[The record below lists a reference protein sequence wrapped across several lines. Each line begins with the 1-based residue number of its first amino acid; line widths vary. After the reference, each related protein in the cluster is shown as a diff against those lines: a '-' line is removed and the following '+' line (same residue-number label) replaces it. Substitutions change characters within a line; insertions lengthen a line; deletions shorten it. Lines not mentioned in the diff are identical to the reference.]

1 MQNPEIDTPK
11 HFNWTLSKECTKSIF
26 LKKKMEEFTDIKMV
40 NGFIDNKL
48 GNTYQG
54 DCKYAHI
61 RYKTELDQ
69 MQDYKKNYNHKNQ
82 NFSTAYI
89 SAKHKWGR
97 ITPVNYLSLSIMRRQ
112 TRHSLC
118 DGIYADIDMV
128 NAQPSALYSIAKQ
141 NDLDLPNL
149 KLYVDD
155 PKKYRTMIMEHHD
168 CNKDVSKSLPITI
181 MMGGSYS
188 GWLKENDIQ
197 TKRENNE
204 KMEFIVNLEN
214 ELKIATNI
222 VYCSNKHI
230 EKDVLRQEPTK
241 WKTEAECKRGVM
253 GLWSQTVEKMFQ
265 ECAINYLVNEKNF
278 KLEQIVPCQDGFMI
292 LKDLYYENLINECN
306 EVISSTYGIDMKF
319 ILKPFDEKI
328 EIPIFEGG
336 KTVFEWNDLLSATKL
351 NERLLEEYGDYIIK
365 YKQQLFVYYG
375 NRWYEETVGKQRH
388 HLVRY
393 ICENLYNLMAA
404 DINADIGLEEKERQS
419 LLTTLRVNTSARSR
433 IADIEEKTIAYCKE
447 RKEDF
452 NLNPYLLGFDNGV
465 FDLTNNVFREYKYD
479 DYMTMS
485 VNYNYEKP
493 DYSNESVAK
502 LREEV
507 IQFIESIHPDVEY
520 RTIYM
525 QILASGLDGRAYQN
539 LFLFNGQG
547 GNGKGSTAGLM
558 DIILG
563 DYYHQ
568 PTNGILTDLEKA
580 NVASPDIM
588 GLKNKRYIN
597 FTEIGDT
604 LKTAIV
610 RKLSG
615 GGNYDARNLFDKTKV
630 KFKLSSTNVLEFNQP
645 PEFDSL
651 IAEAEVRR
659 IKDIFFPVN
668 FVKESDCRLG
678 TTVDGIT
685 YLKANRRYETREFME
700 SVKLIFLDILLGAY
714 EKYRDKEGGTGIIFT
729 ETEKITKRS
738 EIFLAN
744 QNIFKKI
751 FDKNFE
757 KDIHTPKQYL
767 EEKPLKLKEIFDHV
781 QADEDYK
788 NLTCKMKRK
797 YNRDAFYDW
806 MAKISV
812 VKKDQNKC
820 KYIIGYKLNSE
831 STLQTE

>member
-1 MQNPEIDTPK
+1 MQTPELDTPK
-11 HFNWTLSKECTKSIF
+11 HFNWTLSKEFTKSIF

-48 GNTYQG
+48 GITYQG

-69 MQDYKKNYNHKNQ
+69 MQEYKKNYNHKSK
-82 NFSTAYI
+82 NFATAYI
-89 SAKHKWGR
+89 SSKHKWGR

-128 NAQPSALYSIAKQ
+128 NAQPSALYAIAKQ
-141 NDLDLPNL
+141 NDQDLPFL

-168 CNKDVSKSLPITI
+168 CDKDVAKNLPISL
-181 MMGGSYS
+181 MMGGSYD

-204 KMEFIVNLEN
+204 KIDFINNLET
-214 ELKIATNI
+214 EMKLVANI
-222 VYCSNKHI
+222 IYCSNKHI
-230 EKDVLRQEPTK
+230 EKDVLRQDPTK
-241 WKTEAECKRGVM
+241 WKTEAEGKRGVM
-253 GLWSQTVEKMFQ
+253 GLWSQTVEKIFQ

-278 KLEQIVPCQDGFMI
+278 KLEQIVSCQDGFMI
-292 LKDLYYENLINECN
+292 LKDLYYDNIISECN
-306 EVISSTYGIDMKF
+306 DVISSTYGIDMKF

-351 NERLLEEYGDYIIK
+351 NERLLAEYGDYIIK
-365 YKQQLFVYYG
+365 YKNQLFVYYG

-404 DINADIGLEEKERQS
+404 DINADIGLEEKERES

-507 IQFIESIHPDVEY
+507 IKFIESIHPDIEY

-604 LKTAIV
+604 LKTAIIK
-610 RKLSG
+610 KLSG
-615 GGNYDARNLFDKTKV
+615 GGKYDARNLYDKTKEH
-630 KFKLSSTNVLEFNQP
+630 FYLCSTNVLEFNQP
-645 PEFDSL
+645 PEFDNL
-651 IAEAEVRR
+651 IGAAEVRR

-668 FVKESDCRLG
+668 FVKESDCRIG
-678 TTVDGIT
+678 TTVEGIT

-700 SVKLIFLDILLGAY
+700 SAKLIFLDILLGAY
-714 EKYRDKEGGTGIIFT
+714 ATYRDKEGETGIIFT

-744 QNIFKKI
+744 QNIFKKL
-751 FDKNFE
+751 FDKIYE
-757 KDIHTPKQYL
+757 KDTATPKQYL
-767 EEKPLKLKEIFDHV
+767 EEKALKLKDIFENI
-781 QADEDYK
+781 QADEDYR

-797 YNRDAFYDW
+797 YNRDAFYEW
-806 MAKISV
+806 IAKVCI
-812 VKKDQNKC
+812 VKKDNNKC
-820 KYIIGYKLNSE
+820 KYIIGYKINNE
-831 STLQTE
+831 TITNE

>member
-1 MQNPEIDTPK
+1 MQTPELDTPK

-48 GNTYQG
+48 GITYQG

-69 MQDYKKNYNHKNQ
+69 MQEYKKNYNHKSK
-82 NFSTAYI
+82 NFATAYI
-89 SAKHKWGR
+89 SSKHKWGR

-128 NAQPSALYSIAKQ
+128 NAQPSALYAIAKQ
-141 NDLDLPNL
+141 NDQDLPFL

-168 CNKDVSKSLPITI
+168 CDKDVAKNLPISL
-181 MMGGSYS
+181 MMGGSYD

-204 KMEFIVNLEN
+204 KIDFINNLET
-214 ELKIATNI
+214 EMKLVANI
-222 VYCSNKHI
+222 IYCSNKHI
-230 EKDVLRQEPTK
+230 EKDVLRQDPTK
-241 WKTEAECKRGVM
+241 WKTEAEGKRGVM
-253 GLWSQTVEKMFQ
+253 GLWSQTVEKIFQ
-265 ECAINYLVNEKNF
+265 ECSINYLVNEKNF
-278 KLEQIVPCQDGFMI
+278 KLEQIVSCQDGFMI
-292 LKDLYYENLINECN
+292 LKDLYYDNIISDCN
-306 EVISSTYGIDMKF
+306 NAISSTYGIDMKF

-388 HLVRY
+388 RLVRY

-404 DINADIGLEEKERQS
+404 DINADIGLEEKERES

-507 IQFIESIHPDVEY
+507 IKFIESIHPDIEY

-558 DIILG
+558 NIILG

-568 PTNGILTDLEKA
+568 PTNGILNDLEKA

-588 GLKNKRYIN
+588 SLKNKRYIN

-615 GGNYDARNLFDKTKV
+615 GGKYDARNLYDKTKEH
-630 KFKLSSTNVLEFNQP
+630 FYLCSTNVLEFNQP
-645 PEFDSL
+645 PEFDNL

-668 FVKESDCRLG
+668 FVKENDCRIG
-678 TTVDGIT
+678 TTVEGIT

-700 SVKLIFLDILLGAY
+700 SAKLIFLDILLGAY
-714 EKYRDKEGGTGIIFT
+714 ATYRDKEGETGIIFT

-744 QNIFKKI
+744 QNIFKKL
-751 FDKNFE
+751 FDKIYE
-757 KDIHTPKQYL
+757 KDTDTPKQYL
-767 EEKPLKLKEIFDHV
+767 EEKALKLKDIFENI
-781 QADEDYK
+781 QADEDYR

-797 YNRDAFYDW
+797 YNRDAFYEW
-806 MAKISV
+806 IAKVCI
-812 VKKDQNKC
+812 VKKDNNKC
-820 KYIIGYKLNSE
+820 KYIIGYKINNE
-831 STLQTE
+831 TITNE